1 MLEARAWA
9 PLQANAE
16 EAAAATIR
24 AMAAI
29 AAQRMIME
37 PPVQQ
42 TLARP
47 QRARKDSVV
56 QAAATPLQEGT
67 SIA

>member
-16 EAAAATIR
+16 EAAAVTIT
-24 AMAAI
+24 AMAVI
-29 AAQRMIME
+29 AAQVRMIME

-42 TLARP
+42 TFARS

-56 QAAATPLQEGT
+56 QAAATPSQEET
-67 SIA
+67 